1 MESADASW
9 APQSPDLSSY
19 HSADNEPVHPQHQA
33 YRGSI
38 SHGLPFSPPT
48 SSPTLQAKPTPQ
60 FAPPQLASPPQSTSP
75 FMPRGVPKEE
85 SMHDADAEYVPD
97 ASEKVRGKRKEG
109 NGTAGAAPGAT
120 TTSAE
125 GINITV
131 HFPVARIKRIMQADD
146 DVGKVAQV
154 TPVVVCKHPLF
165 TPSQNINC

>member
-1 MESADASW
+1 MANQAPGSRMHKLMESTDATW

-38 SHGLPFSPPT
+38 SHAVLSSPPT
-48 SSPTLQAKPTPQ
+48 SSPTVHPLPLPL
-60 FAPPQLASPPQSTSP
+60 PPS
-75 FMPRGVPKEE
+75 MPRGLRKEE
-85 SMHDADAEYVPD
+85 SMHDADADYAPD
-97 ASEKVRGKRKEG
+97 APEKTRGKRREG
-109 NGTAGAAPGAT
+109 NGSSSAAPDAT
-120 TTSAE
+120 TTSAD

-154 TPVVVCKHPLF
+154 TPVVVCTLAPV
-165 TPSQNINC
+165 PPP